1 MNKFS
6 TVIFFILLFL
16 SGSLMSGGPA
26 RSLEGT
32 EYQIKAAMMINFIQF
47 VEWPDDPELLVL
59 GIIGADNF
67 GDTLNHIQG
76 RIVNG
81 KLLTL
86 RRFNSTQDLN
96 QCQVVFVPESESHR
110 IHEIL
115 TSLNGAPVLTIGET
129 DNFTQLGG
137 IIGFYIDE
145 NHVRFEINK
154 TAAMHSKLKIS
165 AKLME
170 IARVID

>member
-1 MNKFS
+1 MPG
-6 TVIFFILLFL
+6 V
-16 SGSLMSGGPA
+16 PA

-47 VEWPDDPELLVL
+47 VEWPDDPDKSEELLVL

-96 QCQVVFVPESESHR
+96 HCQVVFVPESESYR
-110 IHEIL
+110 INEIL

-129 DNFTQLGG
+129 DKFTQLGG

-145 NHVRFEINK
+145 NHVGFEINK
-154 TAAMHSKLKIS
+154 TAAMQSKLKIS